1 MEEETLIEK
10 IQKEFD
16 KHIDVVDAI
25 MAESIEPGLIVE
37 VKAACDNFT
46 TVLSDLEDGENFDG
60 LLKKLDETE
69 LTNAQFGKLAKTIV
83 DHDEFDLN
91 IMLSKV
97 EDQSEIADFL
107 SDQSYVCV
115 KLENMNQMEKLREFI
130 TTEIFPHYSDQMSFL
145 KCSNI

>member
-1 MEEETLIEK
+1 MTEETLIEK

-25 MAESIEPGLIVE
+25 MAESIEPGLTVE

-46 TVLSDLEDGENFDG
+46 IILSDLEDGENFDD
-60 LLKKLDETE
+60 LLKKLDATE

-91 IMLSKV
+91 IMLSKI